1 MPRYSSPGT
10 CPPGSSSASSTSSSS
25 STDADSRFVP
35 LSAVYE
41 RLRRLGERLHRQG
54 GGSKKKGAGLG
65 LWLTSKSFP
74 VSSICPAGVVVLVY
88 FKGKQWSSTGVHV
101 SHSFCS
107 HVDQSMRGSAQRP
120 INPMEEPEP
129 RDVAAERG
137 SACKSPVAASSPL
150 ASRDLPLPS
159 SETVAVPSPC
169 SSRSPRPV
177 LVVTV
182 EEALFFLAGKN
193 PHATGSSLVIFD
205 SQTARQVH
213 ALDLLLALL
222 KGRLPAATPRPST
235 AVQRFRERN
244 ARAGNEQSGCSC
256 DRLAHLENATED
268 SVSPRRLPKLRGA
281 QDESTQQN
289 VGMMVE
295 RTLLGEGR
303 LTGEPCI
310 TRREDRVRS
319 TYREEVGTPPPP
331 GFADQPHFTY
341 QELQVY
347 LQLKGLGLPIRN
359 RHSSELAAA
368 VRLCP
373 IVVSSRF
380 LSPSFPELCSPVDEI
395 SNFPTMSTLRSH
407 SSSSG
412 TEAGN
417 SGQGEEERIHRTPGL
432 AVHPEASPRSPWV
445 ILLERRHKRR
455 TEFDEYPSPAGARA
469 GSSPSRLP
477 GLCLAME
484 EEDFSLSEVS
494 VASDTGND
502 SCSHTLTDSDCGSE
516 GEGVA
521 PDLEEL
527 SISLAG
533 PNKPNA
539 RHKSAGKSTPRQD
552 GEDTMPATN
561 RLPVLPVSPEATAAH
576 VLLPHFG
583 VLRASGVTVGSALS
597 VTRSQRDTREQKCDS
612 GRDYGASFTAPSS
625 GGRFEEKSPSKR
637 NKHSQIKNSRRS
649 KIPKKCQP
657 EVAQFREW
665 RGIEHREVD
674 SSAGGSGKEDEDD
687 SELPDGGPHRK
698 KKLCKI
704 ESKTNIGALVQ
715 ETLQKDVPSLPL
727 LVAPTSLDGGV
738 TFLTAQQVMV
748 L

>member
-1 MPRYSSPGT
+1 MPRYSSSGT
-10 CPPGSSSASSTSSSS
+10 CPPGSSPASSASSSSF
-25 STDADSRFVP
+25 TDADSRFVP

-65 LWLTSKSFP
+65 LWLTSRSFP

-88 FKGKQWSSTGVHV
+88 FKGKQWSNTGVHV
-101 SHSFCS
+101 SHSLCS
-107 HVDQSMRGSAQRP
+107 HVDQSMKGSAQRHIKP
-120 INPMEEPEP
+120 VEEPEP
-129 RDVAAERG
+129 AEVAAESG
-137 SACKSPVAASSPL
+137 YACKPPVATSSPL
-150 ASRDLPLPS
+150 ASRDPPLPS
-159 SETVAVPSPC
+159 SETAAVPSPC
-169 SSRSPRPV
+169 SSLSPPPV

-182 EEALFFLAGKN
+182 EEALFFLARKD

-222 KGRLPAATPRPST
+222 KGRLPAAIPRQSN
-235 AVQRFRERN
+235 AVQHFRERN
-244 ARAGNEQSGCSC
+244 ARVGNERIGCSC
-256 DRLAHLENATED
+256 DGLAHLENATQD
-268 SVSPRRLPKLRGA
+268 SLSPRRLPQLRGA
-281 QDESTQQN
+281 QDECTHQS
-289 VGMMVE
+289 VGKVVE

-303 LTGEPCI
+303 LTGEQCS
-310 TRREDRVRS
+310 TRREDGVRS

-331 GFADQPHFTY
+331 GFADQSPFTY

-359 RHSSELAAA
+359 RQSSELAAA

-395 SNFPTMSTLRSH
+395 SHFLTMPMSSSH

-417 SGQGEEERIHRTPGL
+417 SCQGEEERIHRTPGL
-432 AVHPEASPRSPWV
+432 AVHPEDSPRSPWV
-445 ILLERRHKRR
+445 ILLERRHKRK
-455 TEFDEYPSPAGARA
+455 TEFDEFPSLAGARA

-477 GLCLAME
+477 GLCHTME

-502 SCSHTLTDSDCGSE
+502 SCSHMLTDSDWGSE
-516 GEGVA
+516 GEVVA

-527 SISLAG
+527 SVALTG
-533 PNKPNA
+533 PNKPRA
-539 RHKSAGKSTPRQD
+539 RHKSSGKTTTRQD

-561 RLPVLPVSPEATAAH
+561 RLPVLPVSPESTAAH
-576 VLLPHFG
+576 VLIPHFG
-583 VLRASGVTVGSALS
+583 VLRASGVTTGTALP
-597 VTRSQRDTREQKCDS
+597 VTRSRRDTREHKCDN

-625 GGRFEEKSPSKR
+625 GGRFQEKTPSKR
-637 NKHSQIKNSRRS
+637 NKHSQIENSWRS
-649 KIPKKCQP
+649 KTQKNWQP
-657 EVAQFREW
+657 EVVQFREC
-665 RGIEHREVD
+665 RGVEHREVD
-674 SSAGGSGKEDEDD
+674 SPAGVSGKGDEDD
-687 SELPDGGPHRK
+687 SELPDGDPHRK

-704 ESKTNIGALVQ
+704 ESKTKIGALVQ
-715 ETLQKDVPSLPL
+715 ETLQKDVPSTAL

-738 TFLTAQQVMV
+738 TFLTVQEVMV